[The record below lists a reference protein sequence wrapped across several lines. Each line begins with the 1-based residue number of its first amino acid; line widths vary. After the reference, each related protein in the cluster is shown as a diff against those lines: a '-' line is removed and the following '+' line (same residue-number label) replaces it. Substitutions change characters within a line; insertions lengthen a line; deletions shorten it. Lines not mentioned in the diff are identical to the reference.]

1 MGTIFVNSKK
11 VAQGRIENT
20 HGYSISV
27 DEGADV
33 GEDGET
39 PVVEDYGVN
48 APHTFSGKIN
58 KVTIDIK
65 KMEKAG
71 PVEIE
76 KLKQTMQRR
85 ALAE

>member
-1 MGTIFVNSKK
+1 MFVNDHQ

-33 GEDGET
+33 GEDRET
-39 PVVEDYGVN
+39 PVVEDYGVP
-48 APHTFSGKIN
+48 APHSFDGKIVN
-58 KVTIDIK
+58 LTIELV
-65 KMEKAG
+65 KMEQAG
-71 PVEIE
+71 PVQME
-76 KLKQTMQRR
+76 KMNQTNLKR